1 MVDYPVGPWAR
12 ERFGERAGHVCAALV
27 GALQQALTDAQNAH
41 KEGKS
46 KKLFTFGSA
55 QATRRYECIVEALKG
70 MDGIQTIK
78 PKGSPHELVVLDGNL
93 IYPFR
98 YATDSSR
105 PIQRARV
112 TEKKVSGLIAELFT
126 FYGPEPQQPS
136 LFDPVDEFTEGDVV
150 EGRTPVLTTLPEGTR
165 LALLAYASDDRSGVL
180 NAWLGEGELGHRG
193 RVQWLQV
200 EQLPLTAPDSRSDE
214 GRGQGRSGPL
224 GPVPGPRLSGP
235 TGPGGSAAAERR
247 FDDGAMPNVP
257 LTARAPVERANTDQF
272 PPQTE
277 RAPQEPNA
285 DDQDR

>member
-1 MVDYPVGPWAR
+1 MEYPVGPWAR

-46 KKLFTFGSA
+46 KKLFTFGST
-55 QATRRYECIVEALKG
+55 QATRRYECIVEALKEMNG
-70 MDGIQTIK
+70 VQTIK

-98 YATDSSR
+98 YAKDSST
-105 PIQRARV
+105 PIRRARV

-126 FYGPEPQQPS
+126 FYGPESQQPS
-136 LFDPVDEFTEGDVV
+136 LFDPADDDTEGDAA
-150 EGRTPVLTTLPEGTR
+150 EERTPVLTTLPEGTR
-165 LALLAYASDDRSGVL
+165 LALLAYASNDRSGVL

-193 RVQWLQV
+193 RVQWLRV
-200 EQLPLTAPDSRSDE
+200 EQLPLTAPDSRSGE
-214 GRGQGRSGPL
+214 GRGHGPSGPP
-224 GPVPGPRLSGP
+224 GQVPGPRLSGP
-235 TGPGGSAAAERR
+235 AGSAGSAAAAPR
-247 FDDGAMPNVP
+247 FDDGAMPAVP
-257 LTARAPVERANTDQF
+257 LTARSPVERANTDQF

-277 RAPQEPNA
+277 RAPQKPMA